1 MDFEIIRPGPGR
13 LIRALIDELKIIET
27 INNTV
32 RWDPKQWHVSPGELI
47 AALIISFF
55 CERHALY
62 KVRDFYKH
70 QDLDL
75 LFGRKDLSAD
85 DFNDDCLA
93 RALERLEETEFHKLY
108 GLILVYVRQVY
119 QFQSKCCHA
128 DTTSIVVFGDY
139 DDPNQTLVNH
149 GFSKDKRF
157 DLKQIKSGLC
167 VNSDGFPIY
176 GEPVNGNEDDKTWSN
191 ELLKKFK
198 DVVNSELAQILVADS
213 QLITGDNL
221 NLMYE
226 KGISFIS
233 RLPDTF
239 GLSEELKELAWREN
253 QWQKAGQIA
262 QTPGSATYQFQEF
275 PGEIEGITYRFIV
288 VNSSSLDKRKEKT
301 LDQQIKKEEQTLN
314 KAATELAKITYACRP
329 DAENG
334 IRNWSAKQKPKYH
347 QIDIAV
353 IEEIITEKRNHR
365 GRPRGDEVQPSTRT
379 VYRLAAKVI
388 GRDEPAIR
396 KVYDL
401 ARTFILITSAPDIPA
416 VEILRDYKDQYK
428 VEQRFGFLKDP
439 YYVGPVLLKKENR
452 IKGLHHVLL
461 LTLLVYCLFERRVRL
476 NLKAEDEPFHVAD
489 SYKTFTP
496 TGSTLLES
504 LDELHIA
511 WVFTPGQI
519 RRELPKN
526 ISAKALRILRLVGYG
541 AEIYVT
547 PPVPPA
553 YDGG

>member
-27 INNTV
+27 INNGV
-32 RWDPKQWHVSPGELI
+32 RWDPKQWKISPGELI
-47 AALIISFF
+47 TALIISFF

-93 RALERLEETEFHKLY
+93 RALERLEDTEFHKLY
-108 GLILVYVRQVY
+108 GLILVNLRQVY

-128 DTTSIVVFGDY
+128 DTTSMVVFGDY
-139 DDPNQTLVNH
+139 DNPDQTLANY

-198 DVVNSELAQILVADS
+198 DVINSELAQILVADS
-213 QLITGDNL
+213 QLITTENL
-221 NLMYE
+221 KLMYDR
-226 KGISFIS
+226 GILFIS

-239 GLSEELKELAWREN
+239 RISEELKERAWHEN
-253 QWQKAGQIA
+253 QWQEAGRIA
-262 QTPGSATYQFQEF
+262 QTPGSATYRFQEF
-275 PGEIEGITYRFIV
+275 PGEIEGITYRFVV
-288 VNSSSLDKRKEKT
+288 VNSSSLDKRTEKS
-301 LDQQIKKEEQTLN
+301 LNQQIEKEEQALA
-314 KAATELAKITYACRP
+314 KAITELAKINYACRP
-329 DAENG
+329 DADSAW
-334 IRNWSAKQKPKYH
+334 RNWLAKQKPKYH
-347 QIDIAV
+347 QLEV
-353 IEEIITEKRNHR
+353 SLTEEIVTEKRSHR
-365 GRPRGDEVQPSTRT
+365 GRPRNEEASPSTKT
-379 VYRLAAKVI
+379 VYRLAAKI
-388 GRDEPAIR
+388 TGRDESTIQKA
-396 KVYDL
+396 YNL
-401 ARTFILITSAPDIPA
+401 ARTFILITSAPEIPA

-439 YYVGPVLLKKENR
+439 YYVGPLFLKKENR

-476 NLKAEDEPFHVAD
+476 NLKAENEPFHVAG

-496 TGSTLLES
+496 TGVTLLEN

-511 WVFTPGQI
+511 WIFTPGQI

-526 ISAKALRILRLVGYG
+526 ISAKALRILRLVGYDVG
-541 AEIYVT
+541 IYLT
-547 PPVPPA
+547 PPAPPA
-553 YDGG
+553 YDG

>member
-1 MDFEIIRPGPGR
+1 MEFEIIRPGPGR

-32 RWDPKQWHVSPGELI
+32 RWDPKQWKISPGELI

-55 CERHALY
+55 CQRHALY

-108 GLILVYVRQVY
+108 GLILINLRQVY

-128 DTTSIVVFGDY
+128 DTTSLVVFGDY
-139 DDPNQTLVNH
+139 DDPDQTLVNY

-198 DVVNSELAQILVADS
+198 DVVNSELAQVLVADS
-213 QLITGDNL
+213 QLITTENL
-221 NLMYE
+221 KLMD
-226 KGISFIS
+226 KKSILFIS

-239 GLSEELKELAWREN
+239 GISEELKERAWHEN
-253 QWQKAGQIA
+253 QWQEAGQIA
-262 QTPGSATYQFQEF
+262 GTPGSATYRFQEF
-275 PGEIEGITYRFIV
+275 SGEIEGITYRFIA
-288 VNSSSLDKRKEKT
+288 VNSSSLDKRKEKS
-301 LDQQIKKEEQTLN
+301 LDRQIEKEEQTLT
-314 KAATELAKITYACRP
+314 KAIAELAKITYACRP
-329 DAENG
+329 DADCAWK
-334 IRNWSAKQKPKYH
+334 NWLAKQKPKYH
-347 QIDIAV
+347 QLEAT
-353 IEEIITEKRNHR
+353 ITEESVTGKRSSR
-365 GRPRGDEVQPSTRT
+365 GRPRNDDAQPSVQT
-379 VYRLAAKVI
+379 VYRLTAKI
-388 GRDEPAIR
+388 TGRNESAIQ
-396 KVYDL
+396 KAYDL
-401 ARTFILITSAPDIPA
+401 ARTFILITSAPAIPA
-416 VEILRDYKDQYK
+416 IEILRDYKDQYK

-439 YYVGPVLLKKENR
+439 YYVGPLFLKKENR

-461 LTLLVYCLFERRVRL
+461 LTLLIYCLFERRVRL
-476 NLKAEDEPFHVAD
+476 NLKAEGEPFHVAG
-489 SYKTFTP
+489 SYKTYTP
-496 TGSTLLES
+496 TGVTLLEN

-511 WVFTPGQI
+511 WIFTPGKI

-526 ISAKALRILRLVGYG
+526 ISAKALRILRLIGYDAG
-541 AEIYVT
+541 IYVT
-547 PPVPPA
+547 PPKPPV
-553 YDGG
+553 YDG